1 MGFCM
6 VCHLVAHARLEDKCS
21 AIFQFRVQLA
31 LEAKQDVPLAAP
43 MVRQIACRIFDH
55 AHPDMAKMLCA
66 PVSNASCTRV
76 LGSIDTGPIGGAKRN
91 ARHVH
96 DISLGFE
103 CSISVEHL
111 LRCCRHGTS
120 RCPVFTK
127 ITQPSLLKGLCR
139 LM

>member
-43 MVRQIACRIFDH
+43 MVSQIACRVFDH

-66 PVSNASCTRV
+66 PVSNALMVSADVCTPPVAASEQLSSGERIASHRSRS
-76 LGSIDTGPIGGAKRN
+76 GSSAESDNRRCGCA
-91 ARHVH
+91 
-96 DISLGFE
+96 
-103 CSISVEHL
+103 SIS
-111 LRCCRHGTS
+111 S
-120 RCPVFTK
+120 M
-127 ITQPSLLKGLCR
+127 
-139 LM
+139 LMSGW